1 MVRAQSYVKVM
12 VIRGSDVRDGN
23 FPGRGQVSGGDAR
36 GGIVIV
42 GRMDDLSRRF
52 SWSQRLRVVAI
63 SHDHKSTST
72 DPRRRGAVSRDLSP
86 QRNDVAGDFR
96 LTYSLISSVARP
108 PTVPV

>member
-42 GRMDDLSRRF
+42 GRMGWMTFLVGFLGRIGDASSLSRMTISR
-52 SWSQRLRVVAI
+52 RALTRVVAAPCRAI
-63 SHDHKSTST
+63 FHHKETM
-72 DPRRRGAVSRDLSP
+72 SP
-86 QRNDVAGDFR
+86 ATFD
-96 LTYSLISSVARP
+96 
-108 PTVPV
+108 